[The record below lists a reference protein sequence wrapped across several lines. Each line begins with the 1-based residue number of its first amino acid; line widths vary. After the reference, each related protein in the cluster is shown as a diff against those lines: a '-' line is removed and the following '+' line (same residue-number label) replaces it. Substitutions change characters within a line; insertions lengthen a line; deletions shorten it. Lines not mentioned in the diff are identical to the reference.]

1 MSMQT
6 DQPSEIADWRARVIF
21 GRSPKRTLVRV
32 ATLIILC
39 VVFFK
44 YVFVGIRVMGIS
56 MSPTYRD
63 GSINFVNRLAYV
75 FHPPQR
81 GDVVGIKMTGENML
95 YLKRIIALPGETISF
110 DHNAVLING
119 RKLHEPYVRY
129 GNPFLPWD
137 EKPLVLSQDE
147 YFVVGDNR
155 SMNQYDHAHG
165 RTTRNRIVGK
175 VLF

>member
-1 MSMQT
+1 
-6 DQPSEIADWRARVIF
+6 
-21 GRSPKRTLVRV
+21 
-32 ATLIILC
+32 
-39 VVFFK
+39 
-44 YVFVGIRVMGIS
+44 

-63 GSINFVNRLAYV
+63 GSINFVNRLSYT

-81 GDVVGIKMTGENML
+81 GDVVGIRMTGENML
-95 YLKRIIALPGETISF
+95 YLKRIVGLPGETISF
-110 DHNAVLING
+110 ERNTIVIDG
-119 RKLHEPYVRY
+119 RKLHEPYVKF

-137 EKPLVLSQDE
+137 ERPPPLGPEE

-165 RTTRNRIVGK
+165 RTTRTRIVGK